1 MSERKPPD
9 VGSQVRALRT
19 ERGLSMRGLAELCE
33 LSPNAISLIERG
45 VTSPS
50 VSTLHRLA
58 TALKVPITAFFEK
71 QDDRVELIL
80 SRANERPF
88 TGTDSVVLESLGA
101 GLEHQMLEPFVV
113 TLKPG
118 TDSGNQEMAHDGHE
132 LVYCLQGELEY
143 EVAGTRYRLAAG
155 DSVLFE
161 ARLAHCWR
169 NPGRD
174 PAVFLLIFQAA
185 TQGESME
192 QHLHP

>member
-1 MSERKPPD
+1 MSQRKPPD

-118 TDSGNQEMAHDGHE
+118 ADSGNQVMAHDGHE

-155 DSVLFE
+155 DAVLFE

-174 PAVFLLIFQAA
+174 PVVFLLIFQTA
-185 TQGESME
+185 TQGESVE